1 MVDTGVAWVSLSM
14 PRCPGVPGGCL
25 LVHRTQQDPPTSVPR
40 LSFLENML
48 RSRIGRRTL
57 AEQHI
62 YLSQRREGYIGVISM
77 DMNVADGVEF
87 AAQRCRQVGTSM
99 CPVG

>member
-1 MVDTGVAWVSLSM
+1 M
-14 PRCPGVPGGCL
+14 
-25 LVHRTQQDPPTSVPR
+25 PR